1 MRYLWFLVFLV
12 WGGQVGAQ
20 TMTVTNVK
28 VSVTD
33 SSPATAR
40 EKALDQAHQLAFQKL
55 VEENFPESAGLLPPS
70 DALMSMV
77 TDFSIDRE
85 KTSPKSY
92 TASLTFQFDGPQV
105 HAWLHQAP
113 LSSATPSSSQ
123 EPQGE
128 PLKIVGSDPAFP
140 EWHHIKKT
148 LETQPGV
155 VKIEALSL
163 SPQEAILEVLYGGG
177 VEKLQQTLLQQ
188 GLALSS
194 QAGEWHLSLI
204 TIVTMRL

>member
-123 EPQGE
+123 E
-128 PLKIVGSDPAFP
+128 LKVNLSKL
-140 EWHHIKKT
+140 WHHT
-148 LETQPGV
+148 RPF
-155 VKIEALSL
+155 LSGTTSKRLLKL
-163 SPQEAILEVLYGGG
+163 SQE
-177 VEKLQQTLLQQ
+177 
-188 GLALSS
+188 LS
-194 QAGEWHLSLI
+194 
-204 TIVTMRL
+204 R